1 MPRARLNKTDNER
14 TNERANASNT
24 LRMTCDLRVHGV
36 RKGNGTENGIQCL
49 SDNMILIGIDEGTA
63 LTDHHAIMLTDGFQF
78 IRKCPQGNS
87 KNCHIG
93 QMSNYLAWCHII

>member
-36 RKGNGTENGIQCL
+36 RKGDGTENGNFPLPLANTVPNCL
-49 SDNMILIGIDEGTA
+49 SDNIIPNGMEKDTA
-63 LTDHHAIMLTDGFQF
+63 LSDHNALMLTDDFQLVNVHKLPF
-78 IRKCPQGNS
+78 G
-87 KNCHIG
+87 
-93 QMSNYLAWCHII
+93 